1 MKCSMM
7 LSLQTCY
14 LKGRKMKELIKK
26 YRGIISYLF
35 FGVCS
40 TLINIITYYLAAHIF
55 ELSTIISTVIAW
67 ITAVIFAYITNKL
80 WVFECK
86 SWKPEVLLKEATSFF
101 ACRVLTGLLDIIIM
115 TVCVDIL
122 LFNDMLIKIIS
133 NVIVIVLNYIASKL
147 IVFKK
152 NIV

>member
-1 MKCSMM
+1 
-7 LSLQTCY
+7 
-14 LKGRKMKELIKK
+14 MKELIKK

-40 TLINIITYYLAAHIF
+40 TLINIITYYLAAHIL
-55 ELSTIISTVIAW
+55 ELSTIVSTVIAW
-67 ITAVIFAYITNKL
+67 IVAVIFAYITNKI

-86 SWKPEVLLKEATSFF
+86 SWKLEVLIKEATSFF
-101 ACRVLTGLLDIIIM
+101 ACRILTGLLDVIIM
-115 TVCVDIL
+115 TVFVDVL

-133 NVIVIVLNYIASKL
+133 NVIVIILNYIASKL

-152 NIV
+152 NLY